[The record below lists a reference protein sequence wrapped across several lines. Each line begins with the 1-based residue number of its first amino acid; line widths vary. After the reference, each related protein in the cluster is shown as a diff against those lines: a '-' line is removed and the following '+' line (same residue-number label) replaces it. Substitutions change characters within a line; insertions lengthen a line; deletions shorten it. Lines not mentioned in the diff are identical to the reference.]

1 MKVVF
6 LKNFNDLD
14 LNLKNLSLVLGYF
27 DGVHIGHSQLI
38 SFAKSMSE
46 GGDLA
51 VLTFDKPLK
60 SIEGCLTNLDTKK
73 EIMKSLGVDY
83 LLVIVCDDNF
93 KKMSYVNFIN
103 KVLKALKPTKLFCG
117 PDFRYGYGAQGDVQ
131 FLKERFNDVYVLNY
145 VNDHYGNKISS
156 SEIKD
161 LILEGKI
168 TEANRWLGRE
178 YMITGI
184 VSHGKSNGK
193 TLGFPT
199 ANLIPDTNYVIPKN
213 GVYATRCKVDG
224 VIYPSITNIGTH
236 PTINELL
243 VPSIET
249 FLIGYEGNLYGE
261 EISLYFDEFLREEQK
276 FNSIDELKA
285 AIEKNK
291 EDAIHYFKFN
301 KIR

>member
-6 LKNFNDLD
+6 LNNFNDLD

-103 KVLKALKPTKLFCG
+103 KVLKTLKPTKLFCG

-145 VNDHYGNKISS
+145 VNDHHGNKISS

-213 GVYATRCKVDG
+213 GVYVTRCKVDG

>member
-213 GVYATRCKVDG
+213 GVYVTRCKVDG

>member
-6 LKNFNDLD
+6 LNNFNDLD

-117 PDFRYGYGAQGDVQ
+117 LDFRYGYGAQGDVQ

-213 GVYATRCKVDG
+213 GVYVTRCKVDG